1 MKESKSHT
9 GKPLAIIIDDTE
21 VIRSLLFDA
30 LTEKGYEVKTAND
43 ATSGIALATQVRP
56 GVIFCDTYMPDL
68 DGLRTIKK
76 IRKVAPNAIVVM
88 TNSLPE
94 EAFEK
99 EAIANS
105 VDFILN
111 KPFGLDELWSVL
123 EKVETMNNSKLGQPI
138 KPTNQV

>member
-1 MKESKSHT
+1 MTESNFHT
-9 GKPLAIIIDDTE
+9 KKPLAIVIDDTE

-30 LTEKGYEVKTAND
+30 LTEKGYEVKTASD

-68 DGLRTIKK
+68 DGLETIQK
-76 IRKVAPNAIVVM
+76 IRKVSPDAIVVM
-88 TNSLPE
+88 TNSLPKA
-94 EAFEK
+94 AFEK
-99 EAIANS
+99 EAMASS

-123 EKVETMNNSKLGQPI
+123 EKITTMTKSRLNRIRKSSNK
-138 KPTNQV
+138 V